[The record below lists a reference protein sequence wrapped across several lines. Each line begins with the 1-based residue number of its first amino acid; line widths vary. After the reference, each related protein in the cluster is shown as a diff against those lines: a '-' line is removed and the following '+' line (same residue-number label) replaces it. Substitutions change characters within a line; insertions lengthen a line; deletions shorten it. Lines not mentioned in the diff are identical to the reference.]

1 MVTGDL
7 SPQAGLLGSLL
18 IDDRLVP
25 QALARVREEDF
36 LSPVY
41 RDVFRAIR
49 RCYADGTP
57 VDPVTVL
64 TAMGGGEE
72 LRGLLMQ
79 LMELTPTAAHWEAY
93 ARDARREA
101 RKARARDLAGQ
112 ILESPGLEEIQGLIG
127 QLNGLLVDR
136 AGVER
141 STMEEGLLAFMAR
154 QEHPKRYI
162 PTGLPKLDRH
172 LYADFGDLVVL
183 GGYPSAG
190 KTALPS
196 SSPTARRRP
205 CGWGFTAWRP
215 AGPSSWT
222 AWWPARPG
230 SSWGASS
237 AGTLSEQQWQMVAG
251 SGRELR
257 SRGLELVEASGMTV
271 QDIQADALAH
281 RYEAVYVDYLQ
292 LVEPETRKATRTE
305 QVLYVYLLPPASGPP
320 ARHSGRGP
328 LPALPGGEGEVQGRG
343 SGWWSHHGGSAGERP
358 DRAGRRRRPA
368 PVPGGPRPPGQ
379 EPPGAQAGQEQGRRA
394 GPDVSGLRRAVPAL
408 PGAGGRGERPA
419 ARPVEPRRRGGAGLK
434 VEDGVLSVDTAN
446 AVEALA
452 AI

>member
-190 KTALPS
+190 KTALALQLAYRQAE
-196 SSPTARRRP
+196 TLRV
-205 CGWGFTAWRP
+205 GFYSLETSRAKLMDRLV
-215 AGPSSWT
+215 AG
-222 AWWPARPG
+222 AAGVELG
-230 SSWGASS
+230 SIKR
-237 AGTLSEQQWQMVAG
+237 GTLSEQQWQMVAG

-305 QVLYVYLLPPASGPP
+305 QVGAIS
-320 ARHSGRGP
+320 R
-328 LPALPGGEGEVQGRG
+328 AL
-343 SGWWSHHGGSAGERP
+343 
-358 DRAGRRRRPA
+358 
-368 PVPGGPRPPGQ
+368 
-379 EPPGAQAGQEQGRRA
+379 
-394 GPDVSGLRRAVPAL
+394 
-408 PGAGGRGERPA
+408 
-419 ARPVEPRRRGGAGLK
+419 
-434 VEDGVLSVDTAN
+434 
-446 AVEALA
+446 
-452 AI
+452 

>member
-49 RCYADGTP
+49 RCYTEGTP

-154 QEHPKRYI
+154 QERPKSYI

-190 KTALPS
+190 KTALALQLAYRQAE
-196 SSPTARRRP
+196 TLRV
-205 CGWGFTAWRP
+205 GFYSLETSRAKLMDRLV
-215 AGPSSWT
+215 AG
-222 AWWPARPG
+222 AAGVELG
-230 SSWGASS
+230 SIKR
-237 AGTLSEQQWQMVAG
+237 GTLSEQQWQMVAG

-305 QVLYVYLLPPASGPP
+305 QVGAISRGLQHLAHRHGILVVALSQLSRAEKEKSRGGERVVEPTMADLRESGQIEQDADAVLLLYLEDP
-320 ARHSGRGP
+320 ARPAQSRRVLKLAKNKDGERGRMFLAFDGP
-328 LPALPGGEGEVQGRG
+328 FQRFREPAAE
-343 SGWWSHHGGSAGERP
+343 GSAP
-358 DRAGRRRRPA
+358 
-368 PVPGGPRPPGQ
+368 PPGQ
-379 EPPGAQAGQEQGRRA
+379 WN
-394 GPDVSGLRRAVPAL
+394 PA
-408 PGAGGRGERPA
+408 
-419 ARPVEPRRRGGAGLK
+419 
-434 VEDGVLSVDTAN
+434 DG
-446 AVEALA
+446 EALLA
-452 AI
+452 NI

>member
-36 LSPVY
+36 LAPVY

-49 RCYADGTP
+49 RCYAEGTP

-112 ILESPGLEEIQGLIG
+112 ILESPSLEEIQGLIG

-141 STMEEGLLAFMAR
+141 STMEEGLLEFMAR
-154 QEHPKRYI
+154 QEHPKSYI

-190 KTALPS
+190 KTALALQLAYRQAE
-196 SSPTARRRP
+196 TLRV
-205 CGWGFTAWRP
+205 GFYSLETSRAKLMDRLVASA
-215 AGPSSWT
+215 AGVEL
-222 AWWPARPG
+222 G
-230 SSWGASS
+230 SIKR
-237 AGTLSEQQWQMVAG
+237 GTLSEQQWQMVAG
-251 SGRELR
+251 SGRDLR
-257 SRGLELVEASGMTV
+257 SHGLELVEASGMTV

-305 QVLYVYLLPPASGPP
+305 QVGAISRGLQQLAHRHGILVVALSQLSRAEKSKGGERVVEPTMADLRESGQIEQDADAVLLLYLEEPARPAKSRRVLKLAKNKDGERGRIYLTFDGPFQRFREPAVERSAPPA
-320 ARHSGRGP
+320 
-328 LPALPGGEGEVQGRG
+328 
-343 SGWWSHHGGSAGERP
+343 
-358 DRAGRRRRPA
+358 
-368 PVPGGPRPPGQ
+368 GQ
-379 EPPGAQAGQEQGRRA
+379 WNP
-394 GPDVSGLRRAVPAL
+394 
-408 PGAGGRGERPA
+408 
-419 ARPVEPRRRGGAGLK
+419 
-434 VEDGVLSVDTAN
+434 EDGEDPFPDPDPQ
-446 AVEALA
+446 EAIKL
-452 AI
+452 